1 MGKGEGRECYIHPH
15 DDKLCIKIFNDKETH
30 NEQIYY
36 KHLKNRG
43 VSQAMLAKSYGSVK
57 TNFGLG
63 GVFDLIR
70 DYNGSISKSLSY
82 YISSEQKITSHFAS
96 LLKALLELK
105 RYLLK
110 ERIIVRDLKA
120 DNVVYKKNTY
130 STGQLMLIDGIG
142 NADFIPIAN
151 YLHFLAKKKIL
162 RKWQKFSTRLL
173 ANYPDNKILQQT
185 LIDIK
190 Y

>member
-1 MGKGEGRECYIHPH
+1 M
-15 DDKLCIKIFNDKETH
+15 
-30 NEQIYY
+30 YY

-43 VSQAMLAKSYGSVK
+43 ASLYNIPKSYGSVK

-63 GVFDLIR
+63 GIFDLIR
-70 DYNGSISKSLSY
+70 DYNGSISKNLGY

-96 LLKALLELK
+96 PLRTLLELK

-110 ERIIVRDLKA
+110 ERIIVRDLRPS
-120 DNVVYKKNTY
+120 NIVYKKSTY
-130 STGQLMLIDGIG
+130 STGRLVLIDGVG

-151 YLHFLAKKKIL
+151 YLHLWARKKIL

-173 ANYPDNKILQQT
+173 ASYPDNKILRAN
-185 LIDIK
+185 LNR